1 MAFPVQKYS
10 FINAKLRTRLSKL
23 LSDDFYDALI
33 RAHSLLDAMQLLK
46 NTAYASLDAVYAQ
59 TGDLKTA
66 ELELYKTEIGVF
78 RDVEQ
83 RVEGS
88 TRAFCSALS
97 TYYEVENLKRIVRL
111 WFDRAVLGRDVEDS
125 IGYLYRGIVHHD
137 LRVDQLLAARDY
149 SGVREALS
157 GTPYGAIFGECL
169 PDIQKMNS
177 IFAFEIA
184 LDKYYYAEL
193 LKTVRNLE
201 TRDIRIAHRL
211 IGVEIDLLNI
221 NWVIRFKTLYKLP
234 LAEAL
239 RYAVPFGFEVN
250 KEAIARAY
258 DQERVGEVFDA
269 LLKKHRGID
278 AMLKNEGADATGR
291 LILIERI
298 LEYVLMQEVGRLLVG
313 YPFSVGIILAYF
325 ILKKSELRKIMT
337 ILNAKQYGIK
347 PEEIKSRL

>member
-1 MAFPVQKYS
+1 MAFAVQKYS

-23 LSDDFYDALI
+23 LTDDFFDSLV

-46 NTAYASLDAVYAQ
+46 NTAYAPLDAVYSQ

-66 ELELYKTEIGVF
+66 ELELYKTEIGIF
-78 RDVEQ
+78 KDVEN
-83 RVEGS
+83 RVEGT

-97 TYYEVENLKRIVRL
+97 TYYEVENLKRVVRL

-125 IGYLYRGIVHHD
+125 IDYLYRGIVHYD
-137 LRVDQLLAARDY
+137 LQIDQLLAAGDY

-177 IFAFEIA
+177 IFAFEMA

-193 LKTVRNLE
+193 LQTVENLG

-239 RYAVPFGFEVN
+239 RYALPSGFEVDR
-250 KEAIARAY
+250 EAIARAY
-258 DQERVGEVFDA
+258 DQDRVGEVFDT
-269 LLKKHRGID
+269 LLKKHRGVG
-278 AMLKNEGADATGR
+278 AMLKDQGADATAR
-291 LILIERI
+291 LVLIERI
-298 LEYVLMQEVGRLLVG
+298 LEYVLMREVGKLLVG

-325 ILKKSELRKIMT
+325 ILKKTEIRRIMT